1 MTGYVE
7 KWYGAQDGLR
17 LYYREYGDPLA
28 PGTPLLCL
36 TGLTRNSHDY
46 HVLASRVAAAGRRV
60 ICPDYRGRGRS
71 EYDPNWRNY
80 QPRVYIADILHLVVA
95 ANLHRFI
102 VVGTSLGG
110 LLAMG
115 LAVAQPAS
123 LAGVVLNDVGPDINS
138 QGLERI
144 RGYIGRDVPQPDW
157 DSAVRYAKQA
167 FKTVGDK
174 SEADWRR
181 IAEGTFRQGADGLL
195 HVDWDVAIARPLGR
209 VETIPDLWPL
219 FRALRRIP
227 TLAFRGALSDV
238 LTEATFD
245 RMQREHPA
253 LTALTVAGVG
263 HVPTLDEPE
272 ARDAFDAFIGR
283 C

>member
-1 MTGYVE
+1 VAEYAEET
-7 KWYGAQDGLR
+7 YGAQDGLL

-46 HVLASRVAAAGRRV
+46 HVLASRLAAGRRV

-71 EYDPNWRNY
+71 PRDPDWRNY
-80 QPRVYIADILHLVVA
+80 QPRVYIGDILQLIAA
-95 ANLHRFI
+95 ANLHRM
-102 VVGTSLGG
+102 VVIGTSLGG
-110 LLAMG
+110 LLTMG
-115 LAVAQPAS
+115 LAVAQPAC
-123 LAGVVLNDVGPDINS
+123 LAGVVLNDVGPDIDRG
-138 QGLERI
+138 GLERI
-144 RGYIGRDVPQPDW
+144 KGYIGHDQPQRDW
-157 DSAVRYAKQA
+157 DSAVSYAKQM

-174 SEADWRR
+174 SEADWLR
-181 IAEGTFRQGADGLL
+181 IAHGTFREGADGLL
-195 HVDWDVAIARPLGR
+195 HVDWDVALARPLQR
-209 VETIPDLWPL
+209 VGPLPDLWPL
-219 FRALRRIP
+219 FRALRRVP

-238 LTEATFD
+238 LTAATFD

-253 LTALTVAGVG
+253 LTAVTVAGAG

-272 ARDAFDAFIGR
+272 ARDAFDAFLAR

>member
-1 MTGYVE
+1 MTEYAE
-7 KWYGAQDGLR
+7 KTYSAQDGLR

-28 PGTPLLCL
+28 PAMPLLCL

-46 HVLASRVAAAGRRV
+46 HVLAGRVGQGRRV

-71 EYDPNWRNY
+71 AHDPDWRNY
-80 QPRVYIADILHLVVA
+80 QPRVYVGDILQLVAA

-123 LAGVVLNDVGPDINS
+123 LAGVVLNDVGPDINRD
-138 QGLERI
+138 GLARI
-144 RGYIGRDVPQPDW
+144 KGYIGRDAPQPDW

-167 FKTVGDK
+167 FTTVGEK
-174 SEADWRR
+174 SEADWLR
-181 IAEGTFRQGADGLL
+181 IARGTFRQGVDGLL
-195 HVDWDVAIARPLGR
+195 HVDWDVALARPLEQAGP
-209 VETIPDLWPL
+209 IPDLWPL

-238 LTEATFD
+238 LTATTFD

-253 LTALTVAGVG
+253 LIAVTVAGAG

-272 ARDAFDAFIGR
+272 ARDAFDAFLDR
-283 C
+283 R

>member
-1 MTGYVE
+1 MTDYVE
-7 KWYGAQDGLR
+7 KSYGAQDGLR
-17 LYYREYGDPLA
+17 LHYREYGDPLA

-36 TGLTRNSHDY
+36 TGLTRNSYDY
-46 HVLASRVAAAGRRV
+46 HVLASRVAAGRRV

-71 EYDPNWRNY
+71 AYDPNWRNY
-80 QPRVYIADILHLVVA
+80 QPRVYVADILQLVAA
-95 ANLHRFI
+95 ANLHRFV

-138 QGLERI
+138 DGLERI
-144 RGYIGRDVPQPDW
+144 RGYIGRDAPQPDW
-157 DSAVRYAKQA
+157 ESAVRYAKQA

-181 IAEGTFRQGADGLL
+181 IAEGTFRKGADGML
-195 HVDWDVAIARPLGR
+195 HVDWDVAIARPLER
-209 VETIPDLWPL
+209 AEPIPDLWPL

-253 LTALTVAGVG
+253 LAAMTVARAG

-272 ARDAFDAFIGR
+272 ARDAFDAFLDR